1 MNWNQF
7 LQVLVTIYLL
17 YYILVIAF
25 DLLRKKATA
34 EDKNDTQVLFFQEEN
49 MPRQVTLAD
58 VAPSP
63 AQPDLAGDHAVMPDA
78 QPVAGGQ
85 LQPTGAVS
93 ISKLLDLAQADL
105 SEYTKHIPY

>member
-17 YYILVIAF
+17 YYILIIGF
-25 DLLRKKATA
+25 DLLRNKATA
-34 EDKNDTQVLFFQEEN
+34 EDGSDTQELFFQEEN
-49 MPRQVTLAD
+49 VPRQVTLAD

-63 AQPDLAGDHAVMPDA
+63 ARPDLPADHAVSLDTRPA
-78 QPVAGGQ
+78 AEG
-85 LQPTGAVS
+85 LQGTGAVS
-93 ISKLLDLAQADL
+93 ISKLLDLAQVDL